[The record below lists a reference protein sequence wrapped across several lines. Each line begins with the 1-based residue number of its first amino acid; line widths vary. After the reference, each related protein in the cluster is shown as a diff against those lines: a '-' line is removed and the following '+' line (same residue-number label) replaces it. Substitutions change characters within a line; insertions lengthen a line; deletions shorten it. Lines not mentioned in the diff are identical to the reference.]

1 MPLFV
6 IEQIDS
12 EEEGIQPAPK
22 GAQALGHAA
31 GARWYK
37 DAAIPAEGREPTA
50 EELSEAMLELP
61 AIRRLKASA
70 RRKIE
75 ATSGDIYDVVAD
87 QAKQIEAMTAL
98 VSRMAVEQWGGAP
111 MADEKR
117 AEYLSRAEAVVAA
130 IESPDVTLRSDIE
143 PALDLIMR
151 ALYRTSRA
159 NEVVDDYVRRRDEV
173 LS

>member
-1 MPLFV
+1 MKVFV
-6 IEQIDS
+6 PIEEQENPPGSI
-12 EEEGIQPAPK
+12 GW
-22 GAQALGHAA
+22 AA
-31 GARWYK
+31 GVVWYRNT
-37 DAAIPAEGREPTA
+37 DAPNDSREPTA

-61 AIRRLKASA
+61 AIRSLKASA

-87 QAKQIEAMTAL
+87 QAKQVEALTAL
-98 VSRMAVEQWGGAP
+98 VSRMAVEQWGGTL

-117 AEYLSRAEAVVAA
+117 AEYLARAEAVVAA

-151 ALYRTSRA
+151 ALDRTSRA
-159 NEVVDDYVRRRDEV
+159 NEVVADYVRRRDA
-173 LS
+173 LFS